1 MKEIRS
7 PKEGE
12 TRRRYYNAMHN
23 EGHSYRDIAKKV
35 GVTPRTVW
43 QTVHETRH
51 KMR

>member
-7 PKEGE
+7 QKAGE
-12 TRRRYYNAMHN
+12 TRRRYYNAMRK
-23 EGHSYRDIAKKV
+23 EGHSYRKIAKKA
-35 GVTPRTVW
+35 GVTHRTVW